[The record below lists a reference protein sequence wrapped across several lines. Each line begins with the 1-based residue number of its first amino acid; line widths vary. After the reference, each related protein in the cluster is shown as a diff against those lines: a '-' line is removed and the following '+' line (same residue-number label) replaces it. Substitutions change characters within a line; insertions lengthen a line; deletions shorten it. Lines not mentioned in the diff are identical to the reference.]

1 MLQTLLREDSG
12 LLSAK
17 SNGVRFAPLLA
28 LVALL
33 GLPAHA
39 EAEIYA
45 FTDEEGVTH
54 FSDAPRHAGYRRF
67 RPTARLALA
76 PRPRITAKP
85 SPRGWDGAIAQ
96 AGRNHGVSPG
106 LVKAVVHA
114 ESAFDPDAVS
124 HKGAQGLM
132 QLMPATARQ
141 LGVDDPFDPWQNI
154 DGGTRYLSSLIQRFN
169 GDLSLGLAAYHA
181 GERAVRRYS
190 GIPPYRE
197 TRRYVK
203 KVLSLHERY
212 DADFR

>member
-1 MLQTLLREDSG
+1 MSG
-12 LLSAK
+12 AS
-17 SNGVRFAPLLA
+17 
-28 LVALL
+28 
-33 GLPAHA
+33 
-39 EAEIYA
+39 
-45 FTDEEGVTH
+45 
-54 FSDAPRHAGYRRF
+54 
-67 RPTARLALA
+67 
-76 PRPRITAKP
+76 KP
-85 SPRGWDGAIAQ
+85 SPRAWDRVIAR

-154 DGGTRYLSSLIQRFN
+154 DGGTRYLSSMIQRFK

-203 KVLSLHERY
+203 KVLSLHKRY

>member
-1 MLQTLLREDSG
+1 M
-12 LLSAK
+12 LSATSK
-17 SNGVRFAPLLA
+17 ASRFASLLA

-33 GLPAHA
+33 GLPGYA

-45 FTDEEGVTH
+45 FTDEKGVTH
-54 FSDAPRHAGYRRF
+54 FSDVRRHEGYLRF
-67 RPTARLALA
+67 WPTARLARL

-85 SPRGWDGAIAQ
+85 SPRAWDRVIAR
-96 AGRNHGVSPG
+96 AGHNHGVSPG

-114 ESAFDPDAVS
+114 ESAFDPAAVS

-141 LGVDDPFDPWQNI
+141 LVVDDPFDPWQNI
-154 DGGTRYLSSLIQRFN
+154 DGGTRYLSSMIQRFK

-181 GERAVRRYS
+181 GERAVRRYN
-190 GIPPYRE
+190 GIPPYQE
-197 TRRYVK
+197 TRKYVK
-203 KVLSLHERY
+203 KVLSLHKRY